1 MHPFSRNQDCMPLV
15 GFAEETIRLINY
27 SVIEKPD
34 GRGLWPRSYALIMYA
49 CLSASHLSE
58 PGFIGL

>member
-1 MHPFSRNQDCMPLV
+1 MPLV

-34 GRGLWPRSYALIMYA
+34 GRGL
-49 CLSASHLSE
+49 
-58 PGFIGL
+58 